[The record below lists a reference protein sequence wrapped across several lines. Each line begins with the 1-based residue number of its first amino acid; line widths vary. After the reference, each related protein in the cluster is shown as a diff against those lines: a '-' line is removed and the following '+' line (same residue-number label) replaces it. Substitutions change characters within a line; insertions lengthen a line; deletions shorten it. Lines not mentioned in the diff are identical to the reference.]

1 MAKRIEP
8 AAGWAAY
15 RGGHEALRTWLATL
29 PIEAWDRSSVLAGWN
44 VADLA
49 AHLVLVAE
57 AVTSVA
63 PAPRGVRAQTVSDYL
78 AAYAP
83 AAREQAGR
91 TRAIADDAGREPER
105 ILAAVDE
112 RHAAATRT
120 IDELGPDDVVVT
132 TRRVPV
138 RLADFLVTRVI
149 EVAVHADDLG
159 RSVPDA
165 GTPDLPRDTLRLA
178 VRALLDVLAQ
188 RAPGRSVEVRV
199 PPFAAIQCIEGPR
212 HTRGTPPNTVDLAS
226 ASWLRLAAGRTT
238 WDHEVASGAV
248 LASGR
253 RADLSA
259 HLPLL

>member
-1 MAKRIEP
+1 MAKRIDP
-8 AAGWAAY
+8 STVRAAY
-15 RGGHEALRTWLATL
+15 RGGHEALRTWLTDL
-29 PIEAWDRSSVLAGWN
+29 PSRAWEQPSVLPGWA

-49 AHLVLVAE
+49 AHLALVAD
-57 AVTSVA
+57 AVTAVA
-63 PAPRGVRAQTVSDYL
+63 PAPRGVRARTVSDYL

-83 AAREQAGR
+83 VAGEQAER
-91 TRAIADDAGREPER
+91 TRAVAADAGRDAER

-112 RHAAATRT
+112 RYGAAVRALE
-120 IDELGPDDVVVT
+120 DLGLDDVVVT

-138 RLADFLVTRVI
+138 RLGDFLVTRVI
-149 EVAVHADDLG
+149 EAAVHADDLA

-165 GTPDLPRDTLRLA
+165 GPPALPRDTLRLA
-178 VRALLDVLAQ
+178 VRALLDVLAE

-199 PPFAAIQCIEGPR
+199 APFAAVQCIEGPR
-212 HTRGTPPNTVDLAS
+212 HTRGTPPNTVDLGP

-238 WDHEVASGAV
+238 WSDEVASGAV
-248 LASGR
+248 LASGN